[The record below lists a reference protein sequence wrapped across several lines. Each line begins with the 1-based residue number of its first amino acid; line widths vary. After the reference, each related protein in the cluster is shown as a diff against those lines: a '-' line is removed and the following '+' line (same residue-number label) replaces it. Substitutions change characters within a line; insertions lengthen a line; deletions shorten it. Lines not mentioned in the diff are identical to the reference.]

1 MPQLKVTYPEDLEG
15 KDGFV
20 SLGKVSGSGPWVP
33 WVASGG
39 RKWWEQHVIFIWL
52 LLLLLFCPYYRLSVF
67 LWYWHLFP
75 AKAHKHS
82 TEVVQIILRNDGTR
96 AWPEDL
102 SVAPIHHLRCI
113 NPQYDQ
119 LGMMLWPVK
128 EKNGTWYSNF
138 LFRLRSPSY
147 ISSMWNP
154 PNEPNFREDCAL
166 TCCFGSGFGCAR
178 LPMDSVQPGEAM
190 GNFPESE
197 KKSVKTKHMKFDFFL
212 KGCTTFSLIFLYS
225 IFWIVF
231 FLQTWIKCVGNGL
244 HFFFQN
250 ASESR
255 VIASRASTFAWSW
268 KRRRGLE
275 CFVIHFISQCWYI

>member
-119 LGMMLWPVK
+119 LGMMLWPLKKKMVHGTVTSFFAWDLQVIFPPCGTHQTNQTSGRIVPWPAASVAASVARVCQWTVCNLERRWGISRKRKKIRENETYEIRLFSEGLHNFFSHFFVFHFLDCFFSTNMNQMCREWFAFFFSECKWVK
-128 EKNGTWYSNF
+128 SHRIKGVHLCMELEAK
-138 LFRLRSPSY
+138 
-147 ISSMWNP
+147 
-154 PNEPNFREDCAL
+154 A
-166 TCCFGSGFGCAR
+166 GFGVFC
-178 LPMDSVQPGEAM
+178 DS
-190 GNFPESE
+190 F
-197 KKSVKTKHMKFDFFL
+197 
-212 KGCTTFSLIFLYS
+212 Y
-225 IFWIVF
+225 
-231 FLQTWIKCVGNGL
+231 
-244 HFFFQN
+244 
-250 ASESR
+250 
-255 VIASRASTFAWSW
+255 
-268 KRRRGLE
+268 
-275 CFVIHFISQCWYI
+275 